1 MLAQM
6 LGGQGGPSSPATA
19 GPQPTPGPQ
28 APQGG
33 QQGPG
38 ASPSG
43 PPWIPLLDQALSKM
57 SNLGIP
63 FASDISQ
70 MIMSGGGSPQTWGTL
85 LKAIDAYGKHKQSV
99 QAGNVPQPGPQ
110 QPPQGPPQPQG
121 PMSPGMSQ

>member
-6 LGGQGGPSSPATA
+6 LGGQGGGPSAPSTSP
-19 GPQPTPGPQ
+19 GSLPP
-28 APQGG
+28 PQG
-33 QQGPG
+33 
-38 ASPSG
+38 PSG
-43 PPWIPLLDQALSKM
+43 PPWIPMLDQALSKM

-63 FASDISQ
+63 FASDISH

-110 QPPQGPPQPQG
+110 PQPAPQSPPSMPSQG
-121 PMSPGMSQ
+121 PMSPGMAQ

>member
-6 LGGQGGPSSPATA
+6 LQGGQGGPSAPATA
-19 GPQPTPGPQ
+19 GPQQGPPPGPQ

-33 QQGPG
+33 QQ
-38 ASPSG
+38 SG

-110 QPPQGPPQPQG
+110 QPPQGPPPMPSQG
-121 PMSPGMSQ
+121 PMAPGMTQ